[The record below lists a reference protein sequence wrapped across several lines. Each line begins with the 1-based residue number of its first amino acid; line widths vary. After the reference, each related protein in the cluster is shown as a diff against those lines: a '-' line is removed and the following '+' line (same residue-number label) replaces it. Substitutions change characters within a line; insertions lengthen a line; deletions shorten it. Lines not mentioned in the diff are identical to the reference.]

1 MRFTITCAWLVAFL
15 LPLVAATPLP
25 APNPEALGL
34 AEPDANPGPNPD
46 VTRINLAARATPTA
60 GPHKGIATF
69 YNTNISGNRVAC
81 GGTYNWN
88 RPIVAVTWPVF
99 NSWGTS
105 APRHPNDA
113 PICGQHVKIT
123 ANGKTHLAEIRD
135 ICPTCGGT
143 YDLDMSPSLFAYFG
157 YTDHHGIF
165 PITWEYVSG
174 KQHLPNL
181 PIPSWARPYFVRTG
195 EI

>member
-1 MRFTITCAWLVAFL
+1 MCLRLCTCQRPPFT
-15 LPLVAATPLP
+15 
-25 APNPEALGL
+25 
-34 AEPDANPGPNPD
+34 D
-46 VTRINLAARATPTA
+46 
-60 GPHKGIATF
+60 PH
-69 YNTNISGNRVAC
+69 
-81 GGTYNWN
+81 
-88 RPIVAVTWPVF
+88 PP
-99 NSWGTS
+99 
-105 APRHPNDA
+105 
-113 PICGQHVKIT
+113 

>member
-88 RPIVAVTWPVF
+88 RPVSIMTILKHTTDIISRLWPSPGPSSTRGVPLPLVTPTTRRSVA
-99 NSWGTS
+99 NTS
-105 APRHPNDA
+105 RSLVSNESNTPPAPAHE
-113 PICGQHVKIT
+113 HT
-123 ANGKTHLAEIRD
+123 A
-135 ICPTCGGT
+135 
-143 YDLDMSPSLFAYFG
+143 M
-157 YTDHHGIF
+157 
-165 PITWEYVSG
+165 
-174 KQHLPNL
+174 
-181 PIPSWARPYFVRTG
+181 
-195 EI
+195 